1 MPRAWLVAV
10 VVALVALN
18 AWRWW
23 PADAPQRRSAERR
36 AVAMDTQAVRL
47 AVRAPSDAAAPTVA
61 RNIFAFG
68 KEARAPQAKPRPAP
82 PRPAVV
88 PVAVEAGPPPKT
100 PEELE
105 MEAARAEL
113 AQLKL
118 VGVIVRDAKPSAYF
132 AWGDRTYMVSA
143 GETVARFTVTAITA
157 DKVRLHDPLSHIDG
171 VIPVL
176 GK

>member
-1 MPRAWLVAV
+1 MRAWLAAV

-18 AWRWW
+18 VWRWW
-23 PADAPQRRSAERR
+23 PADAPQRQSAERR
-36 AVAMDTQAVRL
+36 PVAMDTQAVRL
-47 AVRAPSDAAAPTVA
+47 AVRAPSDAALPPVA

-82 PRPAVV
+82 PRPAVL
-88 PVAVEAGPPPKT
+88 PVAVETGPPPKT
-100 PEELE
+100 SEEIE
-105 MEAARAEL
+105 IEAAQAEL

-143 GETVARFTVTAITA
+143 GETVARFTVTAITPDGA
-157 DKVRLHDPLSHIDG
+157 RLHDARTRVDR